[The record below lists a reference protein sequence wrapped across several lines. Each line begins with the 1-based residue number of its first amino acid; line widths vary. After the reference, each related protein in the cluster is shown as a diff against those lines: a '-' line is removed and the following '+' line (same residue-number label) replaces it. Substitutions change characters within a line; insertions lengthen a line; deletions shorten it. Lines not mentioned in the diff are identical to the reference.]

1 MFTFKNGKKV
11 LQFVMWNNFPSF
23 LTCIFLSFFASSLL
37 KNSHILRSVRWPPT
51 EPRTVTHARDHW
63 WTLDFANAFVSPGV
77 NSREEL
83 VPSPR
88 PSHLWAHF
96 TIIFHIY
103 HHIII
108 TDTDCSCGT
117 IVTITQIMHQ
127 VHDSNLSIEC
137 DIQCVPKYIAFQ
149 IPINDTYKLF
159 GCSQLLWVIYLFI

>member
-1 MFTFKNGKKV
+1 VKQFSKLSDMYFFIIFCLFTPGKQPYFK
-11 LQFVMWNNFPSF
+11 
-23 LTCIFLSFFASSLL
+23 
-37 KNSHILRSVRWPPT
+37 LRSVRWPPT
-51 EPRTVTHARDHW
+51 EPRTVTHTRDHW

-77 NSREEL
+77 NSRVEL

-88 PSHLWAHF
+88 AYAQNGASLRAVGSENIFAKPSHLWAHF

-117 IVTITQIMHQ
+117 IVTITQIVHQ

-137 DIQCVPKYIAFQ
+137 DIQRVPK
-149 IPINDTYKLF
+149 
-159 GCSQLLWVIYLFI
+159 